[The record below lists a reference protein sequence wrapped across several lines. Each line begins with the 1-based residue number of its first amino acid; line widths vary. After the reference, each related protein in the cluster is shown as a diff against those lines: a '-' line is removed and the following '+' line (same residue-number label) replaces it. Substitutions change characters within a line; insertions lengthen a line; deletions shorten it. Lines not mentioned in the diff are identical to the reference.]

1 MGEHAYT
8 RENFFEIG
16 WYPMNRMTLLI
27 LLVFTCSQSFGAVDF
42 KAKVIKIA
50 DGDTITVLR
59 EGSVQIKI
67 RLADIDCPERG
78 QPWGRNATD
87 ALKNALTSDTVGI
100 EVLDKDR
107 YGRTIARV
115 YLNSV
120 SINRYMVESGNCW
133 VYTKYAKDQEL
144 FGLQD
149 GAKTAERGLW
159 QLPESERVPP
169 WEWRKK
175 K

>member
-1 MGEHAYT
+1 MDK
-8 RENFFEIG
+8 FV
-16 WYPMNRMTLLI
+16 LLI
-27 LLVFTCSQSFGAVDF
+27 ALIFAHSPSFGAVDF
-42 KAKVIKIA
+42 DAKVIKIA

-59 EGSVQIKI
+59 EGNVQIKI

-87 ALKNALTSDTVGI
+87 ALKKALTKDTVGI

-115 YLNSV
+115 YV
-120 SINRYMVESGNCW
+120 DSISMNRYLVESGNCW
-133 VYTKYAKDQEL
+133 VYPKYAKDHAL
-144 FGLQD
+144 FSLQD
-149 GAKTAERGLW
+149 EAKAAGRGLW

-175 K
+175 